1 MDTIGEWRQGWNG
14 LEVMGR
20 VEGGRRTGKSD
31 VGADITALYFTLTS
45 QCNSASQFR
54 AKVQEHCNSILQFS
68 DLYKCTTYI
77 SVVKSTTHT
86 HNGTV
91 GCAYSA
97 DTVVRGGGSGGRN
110 NKAGTWRGGGEVTSW
125 ENSNISSS

>member
-45 QCNSASQFR
+45 QCNSASF
-54 AKVQEHCNSILQFS
+54 
-68 DLYKCTTYI
+68 
-77 SVVKSTTHT
+77 
-86 HNGTV
+86 
-91 GCAYSA
+91 
-97 DTVVRGGGSGGRN
+97 
-110 NKAGTWRGGGEVTSW
+110 
-125 ENSNISSS
+125 

>member
-20 VEGGRRTGKSD
+20 VEEGRRTGKSD

-54 AKVQEHCNSILQFS
+54 AKVQF
-68 DLYKCTTYI
+68 
-77 SVVKSTTHT
+77 KSTA
-86 HNGTV
+86 TV
-91 GCAYSA
+91 YCSSLIF
-97 DTVVRGGGSGGRN
+97 TNVLR
-110 NKAGTWRGGGEVTSW
+110 
-125 ENSNISSS
+125 ISLW